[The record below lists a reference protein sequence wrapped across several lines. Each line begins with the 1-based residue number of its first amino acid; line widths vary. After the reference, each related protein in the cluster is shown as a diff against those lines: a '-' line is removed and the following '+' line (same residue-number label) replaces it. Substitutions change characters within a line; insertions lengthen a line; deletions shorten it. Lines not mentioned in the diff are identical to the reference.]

1 MRSLRNM
8 REGEPRGV
16 CRIPGR
22 IGRVNI
28 FEELPENMLT
38 KRVERWAENCFLN
51 NKIK

>member
-1 MRSLRNM
+1 MRLLGHVRDA
-8 REGEPRGV
+8 PRCI

-22 IGRVNI
+22 ISRVNI

-38 KRVERWAENCFLN
+38 KRVERWGENCFLN

>member
-1 MRSLRNM
+1 MRLLRHM
-8 REGEPRGV
+8 REGEPRCI

-38 KRVERWAENCFLN
+38 KRVERLKRTAF
-51 NKIK
+51 